1 MGKQQALQKLEEKTC
16 VVANNLWGKAPEKQC
31 KSCLQTTHMIDRDC
45 PKNALKFLA
54 WSKTKVYRDINGR
67 IKDKIPV
74 GEECYACYSCRR
86 SSFPELSQKEL
97 IAERVEHKGTDA
109 KWNDLRV
116 DRVRRKKNVIK
127 MELETAMSMM
137 RATKM
142 QLEKV
147 DGEERTESERME
159 ALRMEVNKKKTEQ
172 NALKMHSEI
181 ADVNKEKNI
190 LTKVILQMQ
199 IMVDELHTKQDA
211 LKMELDKEK
220 AEKNA
225 RYEKWEVEMEVEEE
239 RNKVIE
245 EFIIAD
251 RQRGPGSA
259 ELENEKTKNEQ
270 AVLMYKAQSDLL
282 ACEKASRRRETAS
295 WEITRKRWRAE
306 RVEMKTQL
314 YKQSK
319 GAQYF

>member
-1 MGKQQALQKLEEKTC
+1 
-16 VVANNLWGKAPEKQC
+16 
-31 KSCLQTTHMIDRDC
+31 
-45 PKNALKFLA
+45 
-54 WSKTKVYRDINGR
+54 
-67 IKDKIPV
+67 
-74 GEECYACYSCRR
+74 
-86 SSFPELSQKEL
+86 
-97 IAERVEHKGTDA
+97 
-109 KWNDLRV
+109 
-116 DRVRRKKNVIK
+116 
-127 MELETAMSMM
+127 
-137 RATKM
+137 
-142 QLEKV
+142 
-147 DGEERTESERME
+147 
-159 ALRMEVNKKKTEQ
+159 
-172 NALKMHSEI
+172 
-181 ADVNKEKNI
+181 
-190 LTKVILQMQ
+190 
-199 IMVDELHTKQDA
+199 
-211 LKMELDKEK
+211 
-220 AEKNA
+220 
-225 RYEKWEVEMEVEEE
+225 MEVEEE